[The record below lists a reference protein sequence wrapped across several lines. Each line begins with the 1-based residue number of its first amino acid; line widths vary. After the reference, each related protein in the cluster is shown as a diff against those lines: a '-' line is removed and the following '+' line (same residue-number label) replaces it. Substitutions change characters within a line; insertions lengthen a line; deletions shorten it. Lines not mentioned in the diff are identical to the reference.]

1 MHAGSA
7 HLSRAYTLSF
17 ILLPDIKLVVEEF
30 AHWKLVIVSFFSCST
45 RASDWFYSLI
55 NTDNCILESLKLF
68 FLIQALTMLL
78 SNHDLVGKCLG
89 TFWFLAQSSVTKWVR
104 RLELLCNALLMLD
117 ALKERFVA
125 LLALNRILLLIL
137 QLSNLASILQL
148 CLFELAD
155 FLLQFA
161 LLFSLSLVL
170 LLEIIVQ
177 FL

>member
-1 MHAGSA
+1 
-7 HLSRAYTLSF
+7 
-17 ILLPDIKLVVEEF
+17 
-30 AHWKLVIVSFFSCST
+30 
-45 RASDWFYSLI
+45 
-55 NTDNCILESLKLF
+55 
-68 FLIQALTMLL
+68 
-78 SNHDLVGKCLG
+78 
-89 TFWFLAQSSVTKWVR
+89 
-104 RLELLCNALLMLD
+104 MLD